1 MKKHI
6 PLLTKCKI
14 VMWGKMDKIMAVNK
28 KLPTEFQV
36 VLVKTLLAKDK
47 SLFNHASVQS
57 WVSANANVIL

>member
-1 MKKHI
+1 MYA
-6 PLLTKCKI
+6 LTGA
-14 VMWGKMDKIMAVNK
+14 VASRAEDAKMDKIMAVNK